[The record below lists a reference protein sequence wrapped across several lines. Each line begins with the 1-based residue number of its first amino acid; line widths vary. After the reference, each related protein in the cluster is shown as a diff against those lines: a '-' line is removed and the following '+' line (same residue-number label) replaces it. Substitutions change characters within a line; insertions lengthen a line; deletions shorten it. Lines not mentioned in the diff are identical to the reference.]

1 MFPEHQNSIL
11 EWFLKNSV
19 ILNTGCWKF
28 IVAITGINYIFK
40 YINIENSYF
49 KVPLLR
55 FMKGSYFGFGSPQQQ
70 VGMHARSKN
79 TFIVLQYAFIF
90 TLFAQW
96 LQAIRSTI
104 HFYKPLL
111 CVTLICGDWSILSC
125 LWCLIKQR
133 LWGQCCFVYSVTG
146 ETAIFTAP
154 KAPSDKE
161 WLCIFIQTN
170 AKRPTSGRAIC

>member
-96 LQAIRSTI
+96 LPSDSLNDSFLQTPPLCDANLWWLVDFILPVMPDKAAFVRAV
-104 HFYKPLL
+104 LL
-111 CVTLICGDWSILSC
+111 CV
-125 LWCLIKQR
+125 QR
-133 LWGQCCFVYSVTG
+133 YRGNRYFYRSKST
-146 ETAIFTAP
+146 
-154 KAPSDKE
+154 
-161 WLCIFIQTN
+161 
-170 AKRPTSGRAIC
+170 